1 MPIFAVRSVGKK
13 EKNLMEVIEH
23 NAKAKKVPI
32 KAVLFIPEIKGYV
45 FVEAESF
52 DDVKAVSSNVPMMR
66 GILEKPIKREELEKF
81 FQTTTALQKFEVGDI
96 VEIVGGPFKREKAKI
111 ISIDETKQEA
121 KIELIDISMPIPITI
136 KLDLLRKIKE

>member
-32 KAVLFIPEIKGYV
+32 KSILFIPEIKGYV
-45 FVEAESF
+45 FVEAENF

-66 GILEKPIKREELEKF
+66 GILEKPVKREELEKF
-81 FQTTTALQKFEVGDI
+81 FQTTTALQKFEIGDI

-136 KLDLLRKIKE
+136 KLDLLRRIKE

>member
-1 MPIFAVRSVGKK
+1 
-13 EKNLMEVIEH
+13 MEVIEH

-32 KAVLFIPEIKGYV
+32 KSILFIPEIKGYV
-45 FVEAESF
+45 FVEAENF

-66 GILEKPIKREELEKF
+66 GILEKPVKREELEKF
-81 FQTTTALQKFEVGDI
+81 FQTTTALQKFEIGDI

-136 KLDLLRKIKE
+136 KLDLLRRIKE